1 MTTNVRH
8 GRAVAAIAMRLG
20 ACGLLGFSICSGAIA
35 QEVIAEGTSS
45 WRWSLTPY
53 LWGSDIET
61 NVRFPGGQE
70 IGGTARFSDI
80 LDKLEL
86 GGMLHFEGQRGAW
99 GMFVDATYL
108 SLSDDVTE
116 GPITVDSDLD
126 TGLYEFAA
134 TYTPGGASGPFTA
147 FAGARI
153 VDLSLEMAFSAP
165 VLPEP
170 IVRRNDK
177 SFTDFMV
184 GGRYTHHFNDRWL
197 LNVRADIGTGDT
209 ESSWNAL
216 AGFGW
221 KFGGDNDNAVL
232 LGWRHMEI
240 EVEEDGRETDVTFDG
255 PIAGV
260 LFSF

>member
-20 ACGLLGFSICSGAIA
+20 ACGLFGFSVCSGAVA

-45 WRWSLTPY
+45 WRWSITPY
-53 LWGSDIET
+53 LWGSDIT
-61 NVRFPGGQE
+61 TDIRFPGGQE
-70 IGGTARFSDI
+70 IGGTARFNDI

-86 GGMLHFEGQRGAW
+86 GGMLHFEGQRGSW

-126 TGLYEFAA
+126 TGLYEFAV
-134 TYTPGGASGPFTA
+134 TYTPGGPSGPFTA

-153 VDLSLEMAFSAP
+153 VDMSLKMTFSAP

-170 IVRRNDK
+170 IQSPQRQEFYRLHGRRP
-177 SFTDFMV
+177 V
-184 GGRYTHHFNDRWL
+184 YAPL
-197 LNVRADIGTGDT
+197 Q
-209 ESSWNAL
+209 
-216 AGFGW
+216 
-221 KFGGDNDNAVL
+221 
-232 LGWRHMEI
+232 
-240 EVEEDGRETDVTFDG
+240 
-255 PIAGV
+255 
-260 LFSF
+260 